1 MVRAQVTRKL
11 NNDKGFS
18 LVELIIVVS
27 ILAIAAVPLMKS
39 MGMAAKTN
47 AKAQSIQNATSLGES
62 IMEEMKSLSKD
73 EMVNKYGPTGT
84 NQLVDNGSNYV
95 ITIPN
100 MTATQGEKFD
110 VKVKI
115 DKSTYSKNTEFDDSD
130 AKENVMSANTLLL
143 PRLEDID
150 TLSQAVLSSA
160 KEFNRY
166 DASAQNFF
174 NQKLAKYPTETAT
187 ITSKTIDIVK
197 EKVEYPKGVRVK
209 ASITYTDDA
218 SPTNKYVRDLYTGT
232 FVPID
237 YNVVNEGGS
246 TVTKYKPLDSNI
258 YIFYDIKAYEKDK
271 EPDPPIDVPAP
282 TINITDKS
290 NYNAMTDDPDSKFG
304 AMADDSHRVYLIRQ
318 KSYST
323 DESAPL
329 TINFFDETG
338 SVGTF
343 SFSNVSALNSDGT
356 KQYGKIKLLTN
367 LDPTNIANEGNIY
380 VKEARTRVYDITVEL
395 TRDGVEY
402 AKLNSTKSASDKIT
416 P

>member
-47 AKAQSIQNATSLGES
+47 AKAQSIQNATSLGER

-110 VKVKI
+110 VKVTV
-115 DKSTYSKNTEFDDSD
+115 DKATYSKNTEYNPSD

-143 PRLEDID
+143 PRIEDID
-150 TLSQAVLSSA
+150 TLSQAVLSST

-166 DASAQNFF
+166 DVDAQNFF
-174 NQKLAKYPTETAT
+174 NQKLADYPSHTAT
-187 ITSKTIDIVK
+187 IASKTVDIVK
-197 EKVEYPKGVRVK
+197 EDVTYPTGVKVK
-209 ASITYTDDA
+209 ASITYTDNA
-218 SPTNKYVRDLYTGT
+218 SPANKYVRDLYTGT
-232 FVPID
+232 FVPIEKD
-237 YNVVNEGGS
+237 GS
-246 TVTKYKPLDSNI
+246 TTEYKPLDSNI
-258 YIFYDIKAYEKDK
+258 YIFYTKGVIAE
-271 EPDPPIDVPAP
+271 
-282 TINITDKS
+282 TINIIDES
-290 NYNAMTDDPDSKFG
+290 SYVNPEDSTS
-304 AMADDSHRVYLIRQ
+304 DDSHRIYFIRQ
-318 KSYST
+318 NSSDKT
-323 DESAPL
+323 GPVA
-329 TINFFDETG
+329 INMISRNKTTG
-338 SVGTF
+338 AVLGSGVLKYTGLDVLDT
-343 SFSNVSALNSDGT
+343 DGT
-356 KQYGKIKLLTN
+356 QKYGKIKLLTN
-367 LDPTNIANEGNIY
+367 LDPTNIDNEGNIY
-380 VKEARTRVYDITVEL
+380 VKEARTSVYDITVEL